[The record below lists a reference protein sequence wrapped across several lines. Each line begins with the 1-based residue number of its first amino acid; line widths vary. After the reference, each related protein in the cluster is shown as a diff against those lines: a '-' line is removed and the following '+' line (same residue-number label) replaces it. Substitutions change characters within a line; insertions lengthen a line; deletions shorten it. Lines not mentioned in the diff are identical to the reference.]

1 MDELAADGGVII
13 KTRMWAPSEVWWDVR
28 TTMLWKIKYALE
40 EDGMEIPFPP
50 QRTIWVNPGEEDN
63 TPSEPT
69 PPERDNAFKNRL
81 QACKPSPPP
90 VFEKPFPKKNVRTI

>member
-1 MDELAADGGVII
+1 MDELAADGVII

-50 QRTIWVNPGEEDN
+50 SA
-63 TPSEPT
+63 PSGSTREKKTTHHPNQ
-69 PPERDNAFKNRL
+69 PPLKETMLSKTAYRRANH
-81 QACKPSPPP
+81 PPRP
-90 VFEKPFPKKNVRTI
+90 FSKKPFPKKNVRTI